1 MPRISFSY
9 FVEDKIDPATA
20 QVIGHFMR
28 PYVSIRLSIHR
39 QNPTNSV
46 NALVDSGSDRNL
58 FPKSW
63 GDILGINF
71 RKAKQVK
78 IFGIGNHE
86 IAAYTAKINIWIDKR
101 KYQTEAD
108 FSPEQQTPLLGRQ
121 GFFNL
126 FKEIIFEENKGY
138 LHIEL

>member
-1 MPRISFSY
+1 MARISFSY
-9 FVEDKIDPATA
+9 FVEDKLNPVTG
-20 QVIGHFMR
+20 QVIGHIMR
-28 PYVSIRLSIHR
+28 PYIPIRLSIHHA
-39 QNPTNSV
+39 NPTNSV

-71 RKAKQVK
+71 RKVKPVK
-78 IFGIGNHE
+78 ILGIGKNE
-86 IAAYTAKINIWIDKR
+86 IIAYTAKINIWIDKR
-101 KYQTEAD
+101 KYETEAD

>member
-1 MPRISFSY
+1 MARISFSY
-9 FVEDKIDPATA
+9 FVEDKLDPETG
-20 QVIGHFMR
+20 QIIGHIMR
-28 PYVSIRLSIHR
+28 PYIPIRLSIHR
-39 QNPTNSV
+39 GNPSNAV

-71 RKAKQVK
+71 RKVRPVK
-78 IFGIGNHE
+78 IIGIGKNE
-86 IAAYTAKINIWIDKR
+86 IIAYPSNINIWIDNR
-101 KYQTEAD
+101 KYETEAD
-108 FSPEQQTPLLGRQ
+108 FSPQQYTPLLGRQ

-126 FKEIIFEENKGY
+126 FQEIIFEENKGY